1 MLFLEGMESFLVN
14 VIEVPGR
21 GREVFP
27 AGLKWRESTHSHQ
40 YTGLSLCD
48 GQRVEPGGGLM
59 QTEAVWSE
67 SLAKVKGGSTQVV
80 SSA

>member
-1 MLFLEGMESFLVN
+1 MFLEGMESFLVN

-48 GQRVEPGGGLM
+48 GQRVEP
-59 QTEAVWSE
+59 E
-67 SLAKVKGGSTQVV
+67 
-80 SSA
+80 

>member
-48 GQRVEPGGGLM
+48 GQGGTSEDSCRQRRCGLN
-59 QTEAVWSE
+59 
-67 SLAKVKGGSTQVV
+67 L
-80 SSA
+80 